1 MFVCFGIKPAKL
13 VNTSLKVGFLKRKM
27 INLEIIDLTSKVNF
41 INVFMESFDNKSSL
55 SFSEKTCL
63 HRKLVLCYIHL
74 KISNIYFYQIKWYT
88 IDYYAMVTNDNW
100 WCCFQRNLIRM
111 ISIWQ
116 DYINFL
122 SWKYLTS

>member
-27 INLEIIDLTSKVNF
+27 INLEI

-74 KISNIYFYQIKWYT
+74 KISNIYFYQIK
-88 IDYYAMVTNDNW
+88 
-100 WCCFQRNLIRM
+100 
-111 ISIWQ
+111 
-116 DYINFL
+116 
-122 SWKYLTS
+122 